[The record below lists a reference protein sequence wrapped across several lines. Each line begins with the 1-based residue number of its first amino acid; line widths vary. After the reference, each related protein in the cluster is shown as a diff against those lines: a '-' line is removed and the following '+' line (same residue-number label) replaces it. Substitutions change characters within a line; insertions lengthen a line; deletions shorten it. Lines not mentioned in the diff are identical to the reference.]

1 MIHATL
7 AYPFQRC
14 PLQLPT
20 LSNVRAN
27 SLRGALCGA
36 IAAVVWALQQPL
48 DKAVFASRY
57 DDVEVLGRAVR
68 NGPGWY
74 PIGLA
79 LHAQNGAV
87 FGAMYANLAP
97 ALPIAPVL
105 RGPAMALTEL
115 VATWPLAAL
124 SDRFHPARDQLPPL
138 YRSGRAFA
146 QAAWRHIL
154 FGLLLGELDRR
165 MSGGAGAGSGPAPD
179 YASNGHGSLDR
190 AMSSVQ

>member
-14 PLQLPT
+14 PLQLPP

-68 NGPGWY
+68 NGSGWY

-87 FGAMYANLAP
+87 FGAMYANVAP

-165 MSGGAGAGSGPAPD
+165 MSGSAGAGSGPAPD

>member
-1 MIHATL
+1 M
-7 AYPFQRC
+7 AYPFRRC

-27 SLRGALCGA
+27 SLRGGFCGA
-36 IAAVVWALQQPL
+36 LAAVVWGLQQPL

-68 NGPGWY
+68 NGRGWY
-74 PIGLA
+74 PIGLL
-79 LHAQNGAV
+79 LHAQNGAL
-87 FGAMYANLAP
+87 FGAMYANVAP

-146 QAAWRHIL
+146 QAVWRHIL
-154 FGLLLGELDRR
+154 FGFILGELERR
-165 MSGGAGAGSGPAPD
+165 MAGDAATASGPAPD